1 MIGKGF
7 KDNSNKPALHP
18 DSTTNNRHYSQHVPQ
33 TFFPIHINKTKQ
45 LQDPKFRGKH
55 LREPPRETLEVAT
68 IKRNRPIKSNQSR
81 RATFAN
87 DVFRIAL
94 AEFRISI
101 RF

>member
-1 MIGKGF
+1 MVKGSRLTVINQPLSGF
-7 KDNSNKPALHP
+7 HHKQSTQFATCPSN
-18 DSTTNNRHYSQHVPQ
+18 
-33 TFFPIHINKTKQ
+33 INKTKQ

-55 LREPPRETLEVAT
+55 LRHPPRETLAVAT
-68 IKRNRPIKSNQSR
+68 IKRNGPIKSNQSR

-87 DVFRIAL
+87 DVFRTAL